1 MKSAKIPLL
10 EIAKWVLVILLIL
23 WIAMHLGTGK
33 ISTSLF
39 EDVSAAVS
47 GSTDTGI
54 MTAGDN
60 QMIKRLYGLTP
71 SDYEGTLLYCPTTN
85 MGAEEILL
93 IKLSDISQQ
102 DTVKAAIDA
111 RLATQLSSFDGYGV
125 TQTEMLNNAVIEIQ
139 GNYILFAVAAD
150 PEPIRQAF
158 LGAL

>member
-1 MKSAKIPLL
+1 MQSVKIPLL
-10 EIAKWVLVILLIL
+10 EIAKWLLVVLLVI

-33 ISTSLF
+33 TSNALF

-47 GSTDTGI
+47 GSTDTSI
-54 MTAGDN
+54 MTPGDN

-93 IKLSDISQQ
+93 IKLADTAQQ
-102 DTVKAAIDA
+102 ETVKAAIDA
-111 RLATQLSSFDGYGV
+111 RLSTQLSNFDGYGV
-125 TQTEMLNNAVIEIQ
+125 SQTEMLNRAVIEIH
-139 GNYILFAVAAD
+139 GNYVLFAVAAD

-158 LGAL
+158 LDAL

>member
-10 EIAKWVLVILLIL
+10 EIAKWLLVVLLVI
-23 WIAMHLGTGK
+23 WIVTHLGSGK
-33 ISTSLF
+33 VSTAAF

-47 GSTDTGI
+47 GSTDTSI

-60 QMIKRLYGLTP
+60 QMIKRLYGLSP

-93 IKLSDISQQ
+93 IKLTDTFQQ
-102 DTVKAAIDA
+102 ETVKTAIDA
-111 RLATQLSSFDGYGV
+111 RLATQLSNFDGYGIS
-125 TQTEMLNNAVIEIQ
+125 QTEMLNKAVIEIQ
-139 GNYILFAVAAD
+139 GNYILFAVAGD

-158 LGAL
+158 LDAL

>member
-1 MKSAKIPLL
+1 MRSVKIPLL
-10 EIAKWVLVILLIL
+10 EIAKWLMVILLVV

-33 ISTSLF
+33 ISTAAF

-47 GSTDTGI
+47 GSTDTSI
-54 MTAGDN
+54 MTSGDN

-93 IKLSDISQQ
+93 IKLTDTSQQ
-102 DTVKAAIDA
+102 EAVKAAIDA
-111 RLATQLSSFDGYGV
+111 RLATQLSNFDGYGV
-125 TQTEMLNNAVIEIQ
+125 SQTEMLNKAVIEIQ